1 MMNRLTTGKLLGFTI
16 LRVMI
21 GWHFLY
27 EGLVKAFDPAW
38 TSKEFLLYSV
48 GPFSPVFQF
57 LGKNGSLLQVVDILN
72 IAGLVLIGFLL
83 FVGLF
88 NRVALIPGIILLL
101 LYYLAYPPFIG
112 LPVPPQLDGHYL
124 IINNHLIEAAA
135 LYILHLFPTSH
146 LTGLAGLSGSRL
158 IR

>member
-1 MMNRLTTGKLLGFTI
+1 MVLPQLPPAITSNVDSDTHTMAGNGGQLGSHKRRDRIF
-16 LRVMI
+16 
-21 GWHFLY
+21 
-27 EGLVKAFDPAW
+27 
-38 TSKEFLLYSV
+38 LYSV
-48 GPFSPVFQF
+48 GPFSPVFHYI
-57 LGKNGSLLQVVDILN
+57 GKSVSLLQVVDILN
-72 IAGLVLIGFLL
+72 IIGLVLIGFLL

-101 LYYLAYPPFIG
+101 LYYFAYPPFIG
-112 LPVPPQLDGHYL
+112 LPGPSQVDGHYL

-135 LYILHLFPTSH
+135 LYVLHLFPTTH